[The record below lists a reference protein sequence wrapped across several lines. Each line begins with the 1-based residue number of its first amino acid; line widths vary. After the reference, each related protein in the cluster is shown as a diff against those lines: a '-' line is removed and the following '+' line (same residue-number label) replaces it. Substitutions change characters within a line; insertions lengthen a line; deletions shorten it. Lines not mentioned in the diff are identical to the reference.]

1 MTTLPNPISTP
12 TTERL
17 KLNYTL
23 RADGVAAGSSRRR
36 TKACCSKRLAR
47 THALLRTAA
56 MASVS
61 AIASAIAIHN
71 EATNDE
77 LRVQGFGKLQYQLF
91 IPGLTRPRVL
101 YPVGV
106 YVQRNC
112 RTNDHSPIMSTFVSN
127 ISSTSY
133 YGVSSS
139 CGEQAAQGP
148 HAPRCWEK
156 KSARKYR

>member
-77 LRVQGFGKLQYQLF
+77 LKGLGLWEVAISIVHTRTHKVSCI
-91 IPGLTRPRVL
+91 IPGWCLCL
-101 YPVGV
+101 EELSD
-106 YVQRNC
+106 Q
-112 RTNDHSPIMSTFVSN
+112 
-127 ISSTSY
+127 
-133 YGVSSS
+133 
-139 CGEQAAQGP
+139 
-148 HAPRCWEK
+148 
-156 KSARKYR
+156 